1 MQCLN
6 NKNKLLE
13 LMAEGATLITPNNRL
28 SNSLLQQYFS
38 YCKSKTVDKPRCMP
52 YASILN
58 QVYQQVIAQQADY
71 QHPILLNASQCQHLW
86 RNIIK
91 QEPHITYS
99 EGLLSAVMEAWEHCQ
114 LWYINCQ
121 DPAFEYTPQT
131 KQFQAWWQESNHR
144 IQQSG
149 LITEQQL
156 VPYLI
161 KTKQHLFSKTVV
173 WVCFDD
179 FNPQQIALQNYL
191 DTQGTKQYHYDLAE
205 RTTRVE
211 VFSAADNKQEYQQLI
226 AWLQLKLAQPEKRIG
241 VVIPDL
247 QDQARYIERIL
258 TDNFDTSEFDISLGR
273 KLDGFPLI
281 AHALTWLNLDAKYI
295 TPHQAAL
302 LLQSPYIG
310 FAKEEF
316 LARSQYLQDS
326 PLLQEQTISILNLN
340 KDCALQLPKL
350 GSLLDKIKPYPA
362 KASPQTWVLLLQ
374 ERLNAIGFPGD
385 YGLNSENY
393 QCFNRFSSLFD
404 DFRQLSLISPQLST
418 QEALDAFNS
427 LVTTTIFQAQK
438 NSAPIQI
445 SGLLEASG
453 CEFDS
458 LWVMGLNDHCL
469 PQKTRLSAFIP
480 PQLQRDLFMPH
491 CIPAK
496 ELQFAEQTLQ
506 RLRKGSQSL
515 VFSYAKLIGDN
526 PNLPCSLI
534 DHFPHYQ
541 ALTIDASS
549 PDPQLLIHSEE
560 SYSLP
565 LIATERF
572 TGGTRLLANQAKC
585 PFKAFAE
592 HRLAAKPMLQTDD
605 GLNNLEK
612 GQVIHKVMEILWTHI
627 KSQKQL
633 MALDEET
640 LDQLINTAILTA
652 LAPLKT
658 LHPDSFPSLMQEV
671 ECTRLKRIVLE
682 CLDWE
687 KQRSP
692 FEVVA
697 LEEAYTINL
706 SGLDF
711 KVRIDRLDK
720 IADKK
725 WVIDYKSSLPTSKPW
740 NEERPKEP
748 QLLLYA
754 LLDEQINAL
763 ILLQLKSGAINC
775 NGISEEENNI
785 KGLSTLKKGS
795 DWQDYR
801 NDWKEQL
808 TLLADEFQQGHC
820 PPTPSSVSLCQH
832 CDFQN
837 LCRFQSGE

>member
-1 MQCLN
+1 
-6 NKNKLLE
+6 
-13 LMAEGATLITPNNRL
+13 MAEGATLITPNNRL

-38 YCKSKTVDKPRCMP
+38 YCHAKTVDKPRCMP
-52 YASILN
+52 YASILH
-58 QVYQQVIAQQADY
+58 QAYQHFTAQQADY
-71 QHPILLNASQCQHLW
+71 EHPILLNTSQCQHLW
-86 RNIIK
+86 RNLIK
-91 QEPHITYS
+91 QQPHITYS
-99 EGLLSAVMEAWEHCQ
+99 EGLLNAFMEAWEHCQ
-114 LWYINCQ
+114 LWSIDCQ
-121 DPAFEYTPQT
+121 DKAFQYTPQT
-131 KQFQAWWQESNHR
+131 KQFQALWQEANHT
-144 IQQSG
+144 IEQSG
-149 LITEQQL
+149 FITEQQI
-156 VPYLI
+156 VPYLMN
-161 KTKQHLFSKTVV
+161 KKQRFFSKTVV

-179 FNPQQIALQNYL
+179 FNPQQIALQHYL
-191 DTQGTKQYHYDLAE
+191 DAQGTKQYQYDLAE
-205 RTTRVE
+205 RATQVA
-211 VFSAADNKQEYQQLI
+211 VFSAADNKEEYEQLI
-226 AWLQLKLAQPEKRIG
+226 AFLQVQLNQSDKRIG

-247 QDQARYIERIL
+247 QEKARFIERIF
-258 TDNFDTSEFDISLGR
+258 TDHFDTCEFDISLGR

-281 AHALTWLNLDAKYI
+281 AHALTWLNLDAKYLS
-295 TPHQAAL
+295 PHQAAL
-302 LLQSPYIG
+302 LLQSPYLG

-316 LARSQYLQDS
+316 VARSQYLQDS
-326 PLLQEQTISILNLN
+326 ALLQESRIALVNLS

-350 GSLLDKIKPYPA
+350 SALLDTIKPYPA
-362 KASPQTWVLLLQ
+362 KASPQNWVLLLQ

-393 QCFNRFSSLFD
+393 QCFNRFNALFD

-418 QEALDAFNS
+418 EDALDAFNS

-438 NSAPIQI
+438 NTAPIQI

-480 PQLQRDLFMPH
+480 PQLQRDLCMPH

-496 ELQFAEQTLQ
+496 ELQFAEQTLE

-515 VFSYAKLIGDN
+515 VFSYAKLVGDN

-534 DHFPHYQ
+534 TQFPPYQ
-541 ALTIDASS
+541 ALSINSSS
-549 PDPQLLIHSEE
+549 PNPQLLMHSEE
-560 SYSLP
+560 SYNLP
-565 LIATERF
+565 LMPTEQF
-572 TGGTRLLANQAKC
+572 SGGTRLLANQAKC

-592 HRLAAKPMLQTDD
+592 HRLAAKPLLQSDD

-627 KSQKQL
+627 KSQHQL
-633 MALDEET
+633 MALDEDT
-640 LDQLINTAILTA
+640 LDTLINTAILSA
-652 LAPLKT
+652 LNPLKT

-671 ECTRLKRIVLE
+671 EATRLKRIVLE

-687 KQRSP
+687 KKRPP
-692 FEVVA
+692 FEVIA
-697 LEEAYTINL
+697 LEQAYTIPL

-725 WVIDYKSSLPTSKPW
+725 WVIDYKSSLPTNKPW

-754 LLDEQINAL
+754 LLDEEINAL
-763 ILLQLKSGAINC
+763 ILLQLKSGAIDC
-775 NGISEEENNI
+775 NGISEEESNI
-785 KGLSTLKKGS
+785 KGLSTVKKGR

-808 TLLADEFQQGHC
+808 TLLANEFQQGHC
-820 PPTPSSVSLCQH
+820 PPMPSSPSLCQN
-832 CDFQN
+832 CDFHN
-837 LCRFQSGE
+837 LCRFQSTQ